1 MILVHLVMVVF
12 KGMKRLKCE
21 VYEFKGLGGLQ
32 SINQKGLVSHEHEG
46 YEVLKVTKCHSSKY

>member
-1 MILVHLVMVVF
+1 MVVF